1 MIERT
6 APNESYLWLKDYFK
20 QRPDIGFWKAV
31 LNIVLYPPNPFR
43 PEARRL
49 PRPGFLFSAGLLA
62 FAIGW
67 FVYFNFAR

>member
-6 APNESYLWLKDYFK
+6 TPNESYLWLKDYFK

-31 LNIVLYPPNPFR
+31 LNIVYSPNPFR